1 MLLQVI
7 LEGIGLGVLLILVC
21 AIGIRK
27 GAVGMVHLYSPE
39 VQNRCVTLGLT
50 THERIK
56 RNALLFKAVCVPGY
70 IAYVLVCVYALNGA
84 RGFLAG
90 FWQLLVILSIMNLI
104 DRFLIDGYWVGHTSA
119 WEIPGTEDLKPYIT
133 TKDKGKKW
141 LFGTVG
147 MVHLYSQEVQER
159 CVTLGLTTHAKIK
172 RNALIFKAVC
182 VPGYIAYVLVCVYA
196 LNGAKGFVQGFWQ
209 LLVILSVMNLIDRFW
224 VDGYWVGHTNAWEI
238 PGTEDLKPYITAKD
252 KGKKWLFGTIGMAV
266 ISAALAAI
274 MMLFMKI

>member
-1 MLLQVI
+1 MMILQVI

-39 VQNRCVTLGLT
+39 VQGRCV
-50 THERIK
+50 K
-56 RNALLFKAVCVPGY
+56 
-70 IAYVLVCVYALNGA
+70 
-84 RGFLAG
+84 
-90 FWQLLVILSIMNLI
+90 
-104 DRFLIDGYWVGHTSA
+104 
-119 WEIPGTEDLKPYIT
+119 
-133 TKDKGKKW
+133 
-141 LFGTVG
+141 
-147 MVHLYSQEVQER
+147 
-159 CVTLGLTTHAKIK
+159 LGLTTHAKIK

-182 VPGYIAYVLVCVYA
+182 VYA
-196 LNGAKGFVQGFWQ
+196 LNVAKGFVQGFWQ

-224 VDGYWVGHTNAWEI
+224 VDGYWVGHTSAWEI

-274 MMLFMKI
+274 MSVFIH